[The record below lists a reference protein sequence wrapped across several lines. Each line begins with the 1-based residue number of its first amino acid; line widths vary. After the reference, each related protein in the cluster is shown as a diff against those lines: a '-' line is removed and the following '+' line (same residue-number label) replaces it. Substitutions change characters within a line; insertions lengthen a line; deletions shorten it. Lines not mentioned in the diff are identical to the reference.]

1 MVAYTR
7 FAPGCAYRAPQQGVG
22 VTSRWFAGIRVSLTT
37 SEELLAAVARTLDGA
52 GRLRVTFLN
61 PDYARR
67 ALLDPRLRADINAF
81 HIVAVDGNGVRL
93 LAPLFGFT
101 VPERVDTDRFAPH
114 LFRLLAERRG
124 RLFLFGCAP
133 GVADEAGRRLAA
145 AFPGLRVVGTE
156 HGYHD
161 VQRGHPGRFE
171 ARDSERIVAAV
182 IGSRPDVLL
191 VSLPTPLQQRWV
203 AEHGDSLTIPLV
215 LTGGSYLD
223 HAAAGTAG
231 SWYPRWADAL
241 RLNWFY
247 RLMRQPR
254 RLWRRYTVEIAHFV
268 LLVLRARLVHQ
279 YGPVTTAGDW
289 SRD

>member
-1 MVAYTR
+1 M
-7 FAPGCAYRAPQQGVG
+7 
-22 VTSRWFAGIRVSLTT
+22 TSRRFAGIRVSLSTL
-37 SEELLAAVARTLDGA
+37 EDLLDTVSHALDGA

-67 ALLDPRLRADINAF
+67 ALLDPQLRADINGF
-81 HIVAVDGNGVRL
+81 DIIAVDGNGVRML
-93 LAPLFGFT
+93 TPLFGFT
-101 VPERVDTDRFAPH
+101 VPERVDTDRLAPD
-114 LFRLLAERRG
+114 LFRLVAERRG

-133 GVADEAGRRLAA
+133 GIAEEAGRRLAA

-161 VQRGHPGRFE
+161 VKRGHPGRFE

-182 IGSRPDVLL
+182 NGSQPDVLL

-203 AEHGDSLTIPLV
+203 AEYGDSLTAPVV

-223 HAAAGTAG
+223 HAATGTAG

-241 RLNWFY
+241 RLNWLY

-268 LLVLRARLVHQ
+268 FLVLRARL
-279 YGPVTTAGDW
+279 GDEDGTDAPAGAP
-289 SRD
+289 SRG

>member
-1 MVAYTR
+1 MTA
-7 FAPGCAYRAPQQGVG
+7 
-22 VTSRWFAGIRVSLTT
+22 RWFAGIRVSLSTL
-37 SEELLAAVARTLDGA
+37 EELSETISRALDGA
-52 GRLRVTFLN
+52 GRFRVTFLN

-67 ALLDPRLRADINAF
+67 ALLDPQLRADINGF
-81 HIVAVDGNGVRL
+81 DIVAVDGNGVRM

-101 VPERVDTDRFAPH
+101 VPERVDTDRLAPH
-114 LFRLLAERRG
+114 LFRLLAQRGG

-133 GVADEAGRRLAA
+133 GVAEEAGRRLAA

-161 VQRGHPGRFE
+161 VERGHPGRFE

-182 IGSRPDVLL
+182 NHSQTDVLL

-203 AEHGDSLTIPLV
+203 AEHGDSLTAPVV

-223 HAAAGTAG
+223 HAAAGTSG
-231 SWYPRWADAL
+231 TWYPRWADAL

-254 RLWRRYTVEIAHFV
+254 RLWRRYTLEIAHFV
-268 LLVLRARLVHQ
+268 FLVLRARLVDHD
-279 YGPVTTAGDW
+279 GPDTPVRVSGRTTRARTASAGRRPPSGPP
-289 SRD
+289 SRPG